1 MRLIIASLVVFS
13 LIILFLFAL
22 FPSEISVTRV
32 IQINRPPEQIRKKI
46 ADLREWNSWN
56 ELIRS
61 VNSNK
66 NADAPYVQD
75 SIQIRKGF
83 FTVNLL
89 IALPDTVVTRWQYQ
103 KKQFISNF
111 NLSELQGQVI
121 VEWTLHFNVKWY
133 PWEKLSSMFYDKEL
147 GPQMEKSLL
156 NLRGELESTAN

>member
-1 MRLIIASLVVFS
+1 VRLIVASLVVFS

-22 FPSEISVTRV
+22 FPAEISVTRV
-32 IQINRPPEQIRKKI
+32 IQINRPAAQIRKKI

-66 NADAPYVQD
+66 SEAPELQD
-75 SIQIRKGF
+75 SSQIRKGF

-89 IALPDTVVTRWQYQ
+89 KVLPDTIVTRWQFQ

-111 NLSELQGQVI
+111 NLSELQGRVI
-121 VEWTLHFNVKWY
+121 VEWTLHFKVKWY

-147 GPQMEKSLL
+147 GPQMENSLL
-156 NLRGELESTAN
+156 NLRGEIESASN